1 MGAKTRFSTNES
13 KFLGFDLWTS
23 DRLRTSIRMIT
34 EGVTHKVCDT
44 RNNEVRYH
52 NNKPLRPHRRLSDG
66 ATTMRVILSVTVA
79 VAVGLPLACSAQQP
93 PPPAPSLRSESIP
106 GGVLHYAGKGLLADP
121 AEDVSLS
128 VANHSL
134 RAYWLTSPGQVPGTP
149 GPPTI
154 YADGQ
159 PLIVTESD
167 LPRIE
172 AVLTGGGHT
181 YVRVA
186 EGVDEDDPPYLWIV
200 DVSAPVQSS
209 PRE

>member
-1 MGAKTRFSTNES
+1 
-13 KFLGFDLWTS
+13 
-23 DRLRTSIRMIT
+23 
-34 EGVTHKVCDT
+34 
-44 RNNEVRYH
+44 
-52 NNKPLRPHRRLSDG
+52 
-66 ATTMRVILSVTVA
+66 MRVILSVTVA

-200 DVSAPVQSS
+200 DVSAPKVTVTRRIIGCIPLQQVVTDGAYILKCKVH
-209 PRE
+209 RENRTVTHSYKDGVLR